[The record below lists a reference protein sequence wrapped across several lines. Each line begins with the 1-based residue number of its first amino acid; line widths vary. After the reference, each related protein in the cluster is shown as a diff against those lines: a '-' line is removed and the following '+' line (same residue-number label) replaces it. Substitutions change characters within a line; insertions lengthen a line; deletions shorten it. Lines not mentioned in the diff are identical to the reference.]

1 MSTPVENMTETKL
14 ILELVLTL
22 FDMPETAPEMTDE
35 DAMRCGTAAYEL
47 LAQYLRKLRTG
58 APPEL
63 TAGTMAFI
71 ARVGA
76 REFEPQIH

>member
-1 MSTPVENMTETKL
+1 MSTPVENMSETQL

-47 LAQYLRKLRTG
+47 LAQYLRKLTTG
-58 APPEL
+58 ATPEL
-63 TAGTMAFI
+63 TAGTREFI

-76 REFEPQIH
+76 REFEPTTH